1 MTSPASANAAI
12 WYHPEGFDT
21 SGKKLMGRH
30 AAGESFLRAM
40 VQDPAIPDL
49 FACCSSQAHFDHFK
63 AFVANGGKDTAK
75 PCHWLH
81 PARPDQLARPGTLF
95 YPGPVL
101 APLAWQR
108 RRADQRGYSLCGVF
122 HTTCSKAVMDTIS
135 EFLIA
140 PLQRWDA
147 VICTSHSMRTMVVR
161 LLEEWGHYL
170 EQRLGSPGVNPVNL
184 PVIPLGIDT
193 GLFTDRDANARSRRK
208 FRKKLGI
215 GKKDIMVLFVG
226 RLAYHAKAHPLPMYL
241 GLEQAH
247 RETGKKI
254 HLVQAGWF
262 SNEPLKKLFVR
273 SAHEFAPSVHHH
285 FLDGRKPDIRRGI
298 WAAADIFSTLSDNIQ
313 ETFGITPIEAMAA
326 GLPLVASNWDGYR
339 DTIRDGIDGF
349 LVPTAQP
356 PAGTGL
362 SLAQAFEDD
371 LINYDRYVGAAAQH
385 IAVDVAAAAAAFTR
399 LVADDALRK
408 KMGAAGRQRAREV
421 FDWSVVLGQYRRLWE
436 QLAERRRQEPE
447 TAPRPPARPPNP
459 RRADPYLLYA
469 DYPQITILPGT
480 LIEKKPASQ
489 ADTDRLMAAEFLT
502 LLPQLRGGRELPLRI
517 LAQLG
522 ASPSPVDELL
532 HLADDKAAVLR
543 AVGWLAKTGLVRLLP
558 PESRQP

>member
-1 MTSPASANAAI
+1 MSPTAPSNAAI

-30 AAGESFLRAM
+30 AAGESFLQAM
-40 VQDPAIPDL
+40 VQDPAIAEL
-49 FACCSSQAHFDHFK
+49 YACCRNQAHFDHFRT
-63 AFVANGGKDTAK
+63 FVASCSNDTTK

-81 PARPDQLARPGTLF
+81 PGQPDQLRHPGTLF

-108 RRADQRGYSLCGVF
+108 RRTNQRRYSLCGVF
-122 HTTCSKAVMDTIS
+122 HTTCSKAVMDTVS

-147 VICTSHSMRTMVVR
+147 VICTSHSMRTMVLR
-161 LLEEWGHYL
+161 LLDEWGEYL
-170 EQRLGSPGVNPVNL
+170 HQRLGIKPDTPVLL

-193 GLFTDRDANARSRRK
+193 GLFTDTAANTRNRRRW
-208 FRKKLGI
+208 RKKLGI

-241 GLEQAH
+241 GLEQAR
-247 RETGKKI
+247 RETGKRI

-262 SNEPLKKLFVR
+262 SNEALKKLFID
-273 SAHEFAPSVHHH
+273 SAHRFAPSIHHH

-298 WAAADIFSTLSDNIQ
+298 WAAADIFSSLSDNIQ

-339 DTIRDGIDGF
+339 DTIRDGTDGF

-371 LINYDRYVGAAAQH
+371 QINYDRYVGAAAQH
-385 IAVDVAAAAAAFTR
+385 IAVDVAATTAAFTR
-399 LVADDALRK
+399 LVSDAALRR
-408 KMGAAGRQRAREV
+408 KMGAAGRQRARELY
-421 FDWSVVLGQYRRLWE
+421 DWSVVLGQYRQLWL
-436 QLAERRRQEPE
+436 QLADRRRLEPE

-459 RRADPYLLYA
+459 LRADPYLLYA
-469 DYPQITILPGT
+469 NYPQITILPDS
-480 LIEKKPASQ
+480 LIVRTPASKAEAEQ
-489 ADTDRLMAAEFLT
+489 LMAAEFLT
-502 LLPQLRGGRELPLRI
+502 LLPQLRGRELPLQI
-517 LAQLG
+517 LAQLTETPDRVE
-522 ASPSPVDELL
+522 ALFD
-532 HLADDKAAVLR
+532 LADDKATILR
-543 AVGWLAKTGLVRLLP
+543 AVGWLAKTGLIRILP
-558 PESRQP
+558 PGPGHA